1 MLFTMLGSG
10 DAKKIK
16 IKDPED
22 VVPILED
29 SNRGVTFLFIDLMS
43 IGIYK
48 DNKSWVHIRLE
59 KLQEDRSQSV
69 QLTIDSP
76 RSGVLRSMY

>member
-1 MLFTMLGSG
+1 ML
-10 DAKKIK
+10 K
-16 IKDPED
+16 
-22 VVPILED
+22 D
-29 SNRGVTFLFIDLMS
+29 SNRGVTFLFIDLMN

-48 DNKSWVHIRLE
+48 DDKSWVHIRLE
-59 KLQEDRSQSV
+59 KLQEVRSQSV